1 MIASPATNRGGAPA
15 DRRLG
20 LTLVE
25 VMVVMAIIAVLIVL
39 LIPAVQSARE
49 SARRSTCANQLRQLG
64 QACLAYESTNGR
76 FPYGAGDPVFP
87 PGNFDA
93 PNDVSRTYGI
103 FVHLLPFIEQQS
115 LYNSIVAEAWK
126 PVSPTIPF
134 TNAQTS
140 KETNQVVVLPLA
152 CPSDAS
158 LGMTVERFH
167 NYRVNWGDLMCNEN
181 QSWYRGPM
189 GKSTIHAVPAA
200 KIRDGL
206 SNTLFFSE
214 SAFPTGRAW
223 APGGIVA
230 NVATWTRGDLQPP
243 PATCLTAAATAANW
257 VPAANLELTNNGGGR
272 KWSFSFPYTT
282 GFFTILPPNS
292 PDCSSFPIQTPFFNV
307 GTVFAGAS
315 SYHTGGVLAA
325 MGDSSVRFIAN
336 EINAGNPND
345 SPGLAPPAGNT
356 NNNHRY
362 TGESKW
368 GVWGALGTIR
378 GREAV
383 DYNGL

>member
-1 MIASPATNRGGAPA
+1 
-15 DRRLG
+15 
-20 LTLVE
+20 
-25 VMVVMAIIAVLIVL
+25 
-39 LIPAVQSARE
+39 
-49 SARRSTCANQLRQLG
+49 
-64 QACLAYESTNGR
+64 
-76 FPYGAGDPVFP
+76 
-87 PGNFDA
+87 
-93 PNDVSRTYGI
+93 
-103 FVHLLPFIEQQS
+103 
-115 LYNSIVAEAWK
+115 
-126 PVSPTIPF
+126 
-134 TNAQTS
+134 
-140 KETNQVVVLPLA
+140 
-152 CPSDAS
+152 
-158 LGMTVERFH
+158 
-167 NYRVNWGDLMCNEN
+167 
-181 QSWYRGPM
+181 
-189 GKSTIHAVPAA
+189 VPAA

-214 SAFPTGRAW
+214 SAFRTGRAW

-230 NVATWTRGDLQPP
+230 NVASWTRGDLQPP

-257 VPAANLELTNNGGGR
+257 VPAANLNLSNSGGRR
-272 KWSFSFPYTT
+272 KWSFSFPQDT

-292 PDCSSFPIQTPFFNV
+292 PDCSLHSIQTPFFNV

-315 SYHTGGVLAA
+315 SYHAGGVLAA

-356 NNNHRY
+356 NNNHKY

-383 DYNGL
+383 DSNGL

>member
-49 SARRSTCANQLRQLG
+49 SARRSMCSNQLRQLG

-76 FPYGAGDPVFP
+76 FPYGSYDPVFP
-87 PGNFDA
+87 A
-93 PNDVSRTYGI
+93 DVSFSYGI

-115 LYNSIVAEAWK
+115 LYNSIVAEAST
-126 PVSPTIPF
+126 PESLTFPF
-134 TNAQTS
+134 TRAQNS
-140 KETNQVVVLPLA
+140 KATNQPGIVLPLA

-158 LGMTVERFH
+158 LGMTKRRFF
-167 NYRVNWGDLMCNEN
+167 NYRVNWGDVMCNEN

-189 GKSTIHAVPAA
+189 GLPRFHVVPAA
-200 KIRDGL
+200 KITDGL

-307 GTVFAGAS
+307 DTVFAGAS
-315 SYHTGGVLAA
+315 SYHTGGVLGA

-336 EINAGNPND
+336 EIDAGNPNS
-345 SPGLAPPAGNT
+345 SPGLTPPAGNT
-356 NNNHRY
+356 LYNERY

-368 GVWGALGTIR
+368 GVWGAMGTIR

-383 DYNGL
+383 NYNGP